1 MADCIGFS
9 VQRRYPASCRY
20 KPPVKRNGEPDT
32 LALIVVVYQPD
43 RRDPNKP
50 YLVPIVARVSVY
62 NRYVAKHLDYDFT
75 DDECPTEESVVAS
88 NKTPRPIELSSIN
101 DYFFDHNND
110 RFLGADTKVI
120 DGIDIIDG
128 LFKLHLATV
137 DKLKGAIFRWRLNNI
152 NRKARCYG
160 LVLGIF
166 KWLLK
171 LSCGQTLES
180 DNMGKGILDKYR
192 REDMKLLK
200 TESIEIFGY
209 KASRNTICTFCSLLL
224 IAFVFFRIVG
234 APRGIKTIAGNNFL
248 GIAACILSISLLDWA
263 LPRIFLVAINLV
275 IKARLRSM
283 AARIKFK

>member
-1 MADCIGFS
+1 MNGTHPVAFGATPLFREREGTGVSSPSSQVQRALKAGDRFWQGRKDEQKIYVNRGIQERAFHLEAHLEYVDYIPMADCIGFS

-180 DNMGKGILDKYR
+180 DNMGKGILEIGR
-192 REDMKLLK
+192 ASCRE
-200 TESIEIFGY
+200 
-209 KASRNTICTFCSLLL
+209 R
-224 IAFVFFRIVG
+224 V
-234 APRGIKTIAGNNFL
+234 
-248 GIAACILSISLLDWA
+248 
-263 LPRIFLVAINLV
+263 
-275 IKARLRSM
+275 
-283 AARIKFK
+283 